1 MANHNSEGSF
11 RCNSHA
17 PRPIAELVAKLY
29 TRRLSVAKRKKPRR
43 RKIKAAIRRQLD
55 YLQRNLDAIDAL
67 IASGASLS
75 GMKTHWWHKLLVIS
89 ELHRQQTI
97 LLHAKTRS
105 IPDRIVNLV
114 QRQVR
119 PIVRGKARAAVEF
132 GAKISVSVQN
142 SFPFLHRISW
152 DAYNESED
160 LIPQAKSIS
169 EITDAIPKGFVPIE
183 STSTPRIATSARGT
197 TFGCQAGD

>member
-1 MANHNSEGSF
+1 LANHNSEGSF

-55 YLQRNLDAIDAL
+55 YLQHNLDAIDAL

-75 GMKTHWWHKLLVIS
+75 GLKTHWWHKLLVIS

-97 LLHAKTRS
+97 LL
-105 IPDRIVNLV
+105 
-114 QRQVR
+114 
-119 PIVRGKARAAVEF
+119 
-132 GAKISVSVQN
+132 
-142 SFPFLHRISW
+142 
-152 DAYNESED
+152 
-160 LIPQAKSIS
+160 
-169 EITDAIPKGFVPIE
+169 
-183 STSTPRIATSARGT
+183 
-197 TFGCQAGD
+197 